1 MDLVIADTAQIQQY
15 AFGSNRL
22 RENIAGSHLVA
33 QATGRWF
40 LDTVCDVASKHNI
53 QNHALTDA
61 WIDDGLDAMVL
72 YSGGGNA
79 VVLFRASDDHAGK
92 FIRAL
97 SRKVLTQAPG
107 LQLVLHRHTFDPAA
121 SLAQALDTAMKELA
135 RVKRART
142 PSAPLLGLGVTRKC
156 ASTELPAVT
165 WAKQPDGDL
174 SPVSAEIA
182 GKLSCVRPRSPAA
195 DDRLAE
201 LVPPPEGCEYPAEFD
216 DLGRTAGEFSYL
228 GVVHPDG
235 DGMGSRFQAVGKAH
249 PNPSQNR
256 DFVVALRAL
265 SVAVQKA
272 SLAALNDTV
281 AVLPRKPGQPL
292 PFRPIVFGG
301 DDVVFVCDGRLAL
314 ALALRY
320 LGRFEYHAANLPD
333 GKGKATASA
342 GVAIVKIHYPF
353 ARAYALAV
361 DLCCSA
367 KSLRREIRR
376 QRLEWQGSC
385 IDWHFAHSG
394 LTGNIDVIRD
404 REYAVSHSNLTLRPV
419 TVDDNN
425 PIDGSRSWGVIKRGL
440 EAFRGADWKGRR
452 NKLKALREV
461 LRQGPVAVEQYRARF
476 NDARPLPNVYSPN
489 TNWPLQ
495 GWQGERCGYF
505 DALELA
511 DWYQSLMPIDNPEVQ
526 SILRDVDGLIHAWR
540 TEGKTKKDLAREL
553 GDILGISDEE
563 GRP

>member
-40 LDTVCDVASKHNI
+40 LDTVSHVASKHNI

-61 WIDDGLDAMVL
+61 WIEEGLDAMVL
-72 YSGGGNA
+72 YTGGGNA
-79 VVLFRASDDHAGK
+79 VVLFRAGDHAAK
-92 FIRAL
+92 FIREL
-97 SRKVLTQAPG
+97 SRKVLREAPG
-107 LQLVLHRHTFDPAA
+107 LQLVMHRHPFDPAT
-121 SLAQALDTAMKELA
+121 SLAKALDTAMKELA

-142 PSAPLLGLGVTRKC
+142 PSAPLLGLGVSRKC
-156 ASTELPAVT
+156 ASTELPAVA

-182 GKLSCVRPRSPAA
+182 GKLAFVRPRSHAA

-201 LVPPPEGCEYPAEFD
+201 LVPPPQGFEYPAEFD

-249 PNPSQNR
+249 PNSSQNR

-272 SLAALNDTV
+272 SLAALKDTV
-281 AVLPRKPGQPL
+281 AILPREQGQPL

-320 LGRFEYHAANLPD
+320 LRRFEHHTANLPD
-333 GKGKATASA
+333 GKGMATASA

-361 DLCCSA
+361 DLCRSA
-367 KSLRREIRR
+367 KSLRREIRQ
-376 QRLEWQGSC
+376 QRLDWQGSC
-385 IDWHFAHSG
+385 IDWHFALSG
-394 LTGNIDVIRD
+394 LAGDIDEIRD
-404 REYAVSHSNLTLRPV
+404 REYTVPEGSLTLRPV
-419 TVDDNN
+419 TVDEN
-425 PIDGSRSWGVIKRGL
+425 PLDGGRSWGVIARGV
-440 EAFRGADWKGRR
+440 EAFRGAGWHGRR

-461 LRQGPVAVEQYRARF
+461 LRQGPTAVEQFRARF
-476 NDARPLPNVYSPN
+476 NDNQSLPAVYPANS
-489 TNWPLQ
+489 NWPSQ
-495 GWQGERCGYF
+495 GWQGQRCGYF

-511 DWYQSLMPIDNPEVQ
+511 DWYDPLMEVPNP
-526 SILRDVDGLIHAWR
+526 
-540 TEGKTKKDLAREL
+540 
-553 GDILGISDEE
+553 
-563 GRP
+563 